1 MTPWRH
7 PLLDLLAPL
16 LTAREEEREQAGR
29 LLHDDIGQTLSAAGL
44 QLDLLR
50 MDIEEVLPD
59 AARRLRETQQ
69 SLELAME
76 SVRALNQRL
85 NPASAG
91 RAGLGLALERLVAS
105 CRQHSAS
112 EFTLDYRATAPVT
125 GPLANGLFGVA
136 RQALDNAVNHA
147 AGAPVRVS
155 VSGSGSTAVLE
166 VHDRGPGFSL
176 DEAARR
182 TTGLGL
188 LLMSWHADRAD
199 LELLVET
206 APGAG
211 TIVVAR
217 PATPAG
223 FSAAK
228 NRNAV

>member
-1 MTPWRH
+1 MTAWRH

-16 LTAREEEREQAGR
+16 LTAHEEDREQASR

-50 MDIEEVLPD
+50 MDLEETLPD

-69 SLELAME
+69 SLEVAME

-85 NPASAG
+85 NPAAAG
-91 RAGLGLALERLVAS
+91 RAGLDLALERLVAS
-105 CRQHSAS
+105 YRQRCAN
-112 EFTLDYRATAPVT
+112 EITLDYRATVPVT
-125 GPLANGLFGVA
+125 GPLAKGLFSVA
-136 RQALDNAVNHA
+136 QHALDNAVKHA
-147 AGAPVRVS
+147 AGAAVRVS
-155 VSGSGSTAVLE
+155 VTGSGDTARLE
-166 VHDRGPGFSL
+166 VQDHGPGFSL
-176 DEAARR
+176 DEATRR
-182 TTGLGL
+182 AAGLGL
-188 LLMSWHADRAD
+188 LLMSWRADRAG

-217 PATPAG
+217 PAVPAG
-223 FSAAK
+223 SSAAK